1 MPWKAPYRPSNEIT
15 QDYNDGLVK
24 ICTVTDAAEPGR
36 MPVERLALK
45 VKLCYEERSLGLQR
59 YYSGKQNQVEVQRV
73 IRTPR
78 RKEVSSQDVA
88 VTEDGVQYRIDLVQ
102 PVIGIY
108 PPSMDLTL
116 TRIEQDYDVSNL
128 DTGKEADG
136 GGVV

>member
-15 QDYNDGLVK
+15 QDYNDGLVQ
-24 ICTVTDAAEPGR
+24 ICNVTNVAEPGR
-36 MPVERLALK
+36 QPVEKLTPK

-73 IRTPR
+73 IRTQR

-88 VTEDGVQYRIDLVQ
+88 VTENGAQYRIDLVQ
-102 PVIGIY
+102 PVRDVY

-116 TRIEQDYDVSNL
+116 SRIDQNYDVSSL
-128 DTGKEADG
+128 DTKKEDAARDM
-136 GGVV
+136 V

>member
-15 QDYNDGLVK
+15 QDYNDGLVQ
-24 ICTVTDAAEPGR
+24 ICNVTNAAEPGR
-36 MPVERLALK
+36 QPVEQLTPK
-45 VKLCYEERSLGLQR
+45 VNLCYEERSLGLQR

-102 PVIGIY
+102 PVKDVY

-116 TRIEQDYDVSNL
+116 SRIDQNYDVSNL
-128 DTGKEADG
+128 DAKKEAAAHD
-136 GGVV
+136 VV